1 MMILLAVHLW
11 VPVAARAVLHHHS
24 DARPAVARTYVV
36 QPGDTLWRIAARVAP
51 GADPR
56 PVIDELARANGV
68 QAGALVPGQVI
79 RLPSA
84 A

>member
-1 MMILLAVHLW
+1 MILLAVHLW
-11 VPVAARAVLHHHS
+11 VPVAARAVLHRHA
-24 DARPAVARTYVV
+24 DVRPAVARTYVV

-56 PVIDELARANGV
+56 PVVDDLAQANGL
-68 QAGALVPGQVI
+68 QAGSLVPGQVI

>member
-1 MMILLAVHLW
+1 MHLW
-11 VPVAARAVLHHHS
+11 VPVAARAVLHRHAG
-24 DARPAVARTYVV
+24 ARAAVARTYVV

-56 PVIDELARANGV
+56 PVVEDLAEANGL
-68 QAGALVPGQVI
+68 QPGSLVPGQVI

>member
-1 MMILLAVHLW
+1 MILVAVHLW
-11 VPVAARAVLHHHS
+11 VPVAARAVLHRH
-24 DARPAVARTYVV
+24 AGGPPVIARTYVV
-36 QPGDTLWRIAARVAP
+36 QPGDTLWRIATRVSP

-56 PVIDELARANGV
+56 PVIDDLAQANGL
-68 QAGALVPGQVI
+68 QAGSLVPGQLI